1 MKTTKALDVSDLY
14 ELIFKFDE
22 RVDSSFQETGT
33 ELDSI
38 RSRLARRGQEI
49 ANLEGGYESLEK
61 EVEALKDRLNE
72 WDEAIAELRGVVDF
86 LTNKRC
92 RCNDDKVTLGA
103 DPYLPRG
110 LIESFLR
117 VFKHFALKIPRGKV
131 RVF

>member
-22 RVDSSFQETGT
+22 RVDSSFQETGS

-49 ANLEGGYESLEK
+49 VNLEGGYESLEK
-61 EVEALKDRLNE
+61 EVEVLKDRLNE
-72 WDEAIAELRGVVDF
+72 RDEAIAELRGAVDF

-92 RCNDDKVTLGA
+92 RCNDDKVS
-103 DPYLPRG
+103 PC
-110 LIESFLR
+110 S
-117 VFKHFALKIPRGKV
+117 
-131 RVF
+131 